1 MLSDVTSD
9 PIARGVPK
17 RAALT
22 LGAAFGITAATLIHA
37 CQLNHSHGLYQTLA

>member
-9 PIARGVPK
+9 SIAGVPK

-22 LGAAFGITAATLIHA
+22 IGAAFGTTAATPIHA